1 MTAES
6 RNDLPRLNLL
16 LVDNVA
22 DAKRTMNLRSADIL
36 PGNGHVVIALPWPR
50 MGFTT
55 DATIVR
61 RWDLRRQAAFN
72 ELAELA
78 ASLSRTPLSRTPG
91 RTYTM
96 VELPYRWSRH
106 PTIREERVDVALNR
120 VVAAMP
126 SGKPCPHPSPGLDDR
141 IRPANTSIA
150 LWPPEASDSLVI
162 TTLSEGVQHLVS
174 VCPGPCCV
182 RADGGSAARQP
193 DRGSLGRVQGIC
205 AGNPALR
212 PCAVG
217 L

>member
-1 MTAES
+1 MLIMTAES

-16 LVDNVA
+16 LVDDVA
-22 DAKRTMNLRSADIL
+22 DAKRTMNLRSANIL

-72 ELAELA
+72 ELA
-78 ASLSRTPLSRTPG
+78 ASLSRTTG

-120 VVAAMP
+120 VVVAMP
-126 SGKPCPHPSPGLDDR
+126 SGKPCPHPSPG
-141 IRPANTSIA
+141 
-150 LWPPEASDSLVI
+150 
-162 TTLSEGVQHLVS
+162 
-174 VCPGPCCV
+174 
-182 RADGGSAARQP
+182 AR
-193 DRGSLGRVQGIC
+193 
-205 AGNPALR
+205 
-212 PCAVG
+212 
-217 L
+217 